1 MAISNS
7 GKMCPAVTSITCTM
21 EIGVFP
27 ADEDPCYLARK
38 AEYALRLPA
47 MIITKL
53 GAIRFLN
60 QVIMS
65 GLIKVEELKHDFLW
79 PYKAEVVFAIRGEQ
93 DVPLPMLATSQN
105 SKQRY
110 GNNLPQ
116 SSNPFARPSANDM
129 EKFGV
134 KRIRRPDIILV
145 KDEALRWPG
154 RNATYFDGSVHPDNL
169 KMLIEVKFP
178 GDVLSKGQEIDYI
191 QIATE
196 KRFGVMRITDN
207 RTEEQ
212 KQYDEE
218 WRKLYQPGSQHYK
231 NPIPLPPYSPPND
244 NSLPPPIPPKE
255 GVPGTI
261 PQPLTKNFPLVS
273 TSPWSFLPSYEDWV
287 VLGQEVASLTEQGLD
302 YIRNSTREL
311 LSQFGTWFSETGKWA
326 CNEII
331 DPITHQASYVFSW
344 VSEQTGKMVTWTEN
358 EIKAQWQTVQQG
370 MDITL
375 EELKNVS
382 WMQILKKV
390 GKEMLEVVLIIA
402 GVAVVILITIAIAAA
417 LIALVEI
424 LAAAAA
430 VSAAA
435 LAAVL
440 AILASVALTTAS

>member
-1 MAISNS
+1 MAISNK
-7 GKMCPAVTSITCTM
+7 GKMCPAVTSINCTM

-27 ADEDPCYLARK
+27 ADEDPCYLAEK
-38 AEYALRLPA
+38 AEYAQRLPA

-53 GAIRFLN
+53 GAIRFLK
-60 QVIMS
+60 QIVMS
-65 GLIKVEELKHDFLW
+65 GLIKVEEYKHDFLW
-79 PYKAEVVFAIRGEQ
+79 PYKAEVVFAIRGKK
-93 DVPLPMLATSQN
+93 DAPLPMLATSQI

-110 GNNLPQ
+110 GDNLPQ
-116 SSNPFARPSANDM
+116 SSNPFARPSAVDA

-134 KRIRRPDIILV
+134 VGIRRPDIILV

-178 GDVLSKGQEIDYI
+178 GDELSDGQEKDYI
-191 QIATE
+191 QIATRD
-196 KRFGVMRITDN
+196 RFGVMRVIDN

-212 KQYDEE
+212 KQYDEA
-218 WRKLYQPGSQHYK
+218 WRKHYQPGSQHYK
-231 NPIPLPPYSPPND
+231 NPIPLAP
-244 NSLPPPIPPKE
+244 LPPGSPSDDAPTPPEE

-261 PQPLTKNFPLVS
+261 PQPLTKNLPLVS
-273 TSPWSFLPSYEDWV
+273 TSSWSFFPSYEDWV
-287 VLGQEVASLTEQGLD
+287 ILGQEVASLTEQGID

-311 LSQFGTWFSETGKWA
+311 LAQFGVWLSEAGKWV
-326 CNEII
+326 CEEII
-331 DPITHQASYVFSW
+331 DPITHQVSYAFSW
-344 VSEQTGKMVTWTEN
+344 VSEQTGKIVTWTES

-370 MDITL
+370 SDITL
-375 EELKNVS
+375 EELKSIS

-390 GKEMLEVVLIIA
+390 GEGILEVVVIIA
-402 GVAVVILITIAIAAA
+402 GVAVVILVTLAVAAA

-440 AILASVALTTAS
+440 AILASVTFATAS